1 MRSAAAAGRFYPS
14 SERALKKELER
25 CFTAGPRRSKPIKAS
40 SLLGIVSPHAGYT
53 YSGPT
58 AAYAYLAMAD
68 GGLPETIIFIGP
80 NHTGM
85 GAPVGMSD
93 QDWKTPLGVM
103 ELDSE
108 LAGSIEVSIDRSSHS
123 REHSIEV
130 QLPFVQFFDGDVK
143 QVCISM
149 MDQSLRTS
157 IDIGK
162 KVAKAVSSSKK
173 EVGLVASSDFTHCGW
188 AYGFPVPPSMT
199 PGDFAR
205 SLDLPVIDELKKF
218 DLEGAF
224 RIKEE
229 LGTTACGLGPI
240 AAVIQASLE
249 LGASSIETL
258 DYTTSYDVDPADLA
272 VGYASMSIQ

>member
-1 MRSAAAAGRFYPS
+1 
-14 SERALKKELER
+14 
-25 CFTAGPRRSKPIKAS
+25 
-40 SLLGIVSPHAGYT
+40 
-53 YSGPT
+53 
-58 AAYAYLAMAD
+58 MAD
-68 GGLPETIIFIGP
+68 AGMPETIIFIGP

-93 QDWKTPLGVM
+93 QDWKTPMGIM
-103 ELDSE
+103 ELDRE
-108 LAGSIEVSIDRSSHS
+108 LMGSIEIPIDRSSHS

-130 QLPFVQFFDGDVK
+130 QMPFVQFFDGNVK

-149 MDQSLRTS
+149 LDQSLRTS
-157 IDIGK
+157 IDIGN
-162 KVAKAVSSSKK
+162 KVANAVKASEGKVS
-173 EVGLVASSDFTHCGW
+173 LVASSDFTHCGW

-205 SLDLPVIDELKKF
+205 SLDLPVIERLKEL

-224 RIKEE
+224 QKKEE

-240 AAVIQASLE
+240 AAVIQASIK
-249 LGASSIETL
+249 LGAGSVEML

-272 VGYASMSIQ
+272 VGYASMSIR